1 MTTLKHSDKV
11 LWGEG
16 LFLRPQH
23 FQRQDSYHE
32 NRLHQIAT
40 ALHPYAWGLLEIK
53 IDRDA
58 LANSAFRLLGLSAIF
73 QDGEIY
79 RAPDGDDLPETVA
92 LVDVP
97 HTLQTITYFAALP
110 AVKSFS
116 SNLATKPNRLK
127 SMRYTQ
133 ANYDTPDLFTDA
145 AKAEVVFLKKSVRL
159 ISELEPRD
167 DMVCLPIA
175 RLRRSSQ
182 GGFELDP
189 QFIPPSVTI
198 ASSSYLSLK
207 LRRLMDALQAKVN
220 ALYGHHRE
228 PSKNIVEFRS
238 GDISSFWLLHTASTA
253 YATLSH
259 YQSHPQLHPERLYEQ
274 LLSLAGSLLTFSK
287 NYSLNDLP
295 PYVHHDPSPGFFK
308 LDAIIREL
316 LDTVISSRYFS
327 IALSETKQSYH
338 HGMLDSGKID
348 GKTAFYLAVS
358 AEMPAVELID
368 VVPLRFKTGA
378 PDDVEKFV
386 LAAMPGVKL
395 VYSPQVPA
403 AVPVRPETYYF
414 SIEPKGAMYERMLQ
428 AQSICIYVPAG
439 IRGLKLELIAVIA

>member
-1 MTTLKHSDKV
+1 MGITVS
-11 LWGEG
+11 
-16 LFLRPQH
+16 
-23 FQRQDSYHE
+23 
-32 NRLHQIAT
+32 
-40 ALHPYAWGLLEIK
+40 
-53 IDRDA
+53 
-58 LANSAFRLLGLSAIF
+58 LARTSSNSARVIF
-73 QDGEIY
+73 
-79 RAPDGDDLPETVA
+79 
-92 LVDVP
+92 
-97 HTLQTITYFAALP
+97 
-110 AVKSFS
+110 
-116 SNLATKPNRLK
+116 
-127 SMRYTQ
+127 
-133 ANYDTPDLFTDA
+133 
-145 AKAEVVFLKKSVRL
+145 
-159 ISELEPRD
+159 
-167 DMVCLPIA
+167 
-175 RLRRSSQ
+175 
-182 GGFELDP
+182 
-189 QFIPPSVTI
+189 
-198 ASSSYLSLK
+198 
-207 LRRLMDALQAKVN
+207 
-220 ALYGHHRE
+220 
-228 PSKNIVEFRS
+228 
-238 GDISSFWLLHTASTA
+238 SSFWLLHTASTA